1 MVHDS
6 YYWRKELI
14 KISKS
19 LKKRIQYKKEW
30 NDSKYAK
37 FEKEIMFGFYIVRKL
52 LEVNKLT
59 SDFSSLKLECKVYPS
74 KGKPITLMNNHRFN
88 ENYDLE
94 NPTIEKRELRFFINQ
109 FVHSYIFSPII
120 SVVDKDI
127 ETKIDD
133 DSLMEDEIIEIY
145 DNADKELSGV
155 FFNSDNNKYDSLF
168 EMQIETIR
176 KLFKKVGKCNVT
188 RIEMKYDERKEDYKS
203 VRFGGKQKISEET
216 EELIKKIEEK

>member
-1 MVHDS
+1 M
-6 YYWRKELI
+6 
-14 KISKS
+14 
-19 LKKRIQYKKEW
+19 
-30 NDSKYAK
+30 
-37 FEKEIMFGFYIVRKL
+37 
-52 LEVNKLT
+52 
-59 SDFSSLKLECKVYPS
+59 KLECKVYPS

-133 DSLMEDEIIEIY
+133 GSLMEDEIIEIY

-155 FFNSDNNKYDSLF
+155 FFNSDNNKYDSLPG
-168 EMQIETIR
+168 EMSSRCDCIFWAGGPSLQYRSSHLGR
-176 KLFKKVGKCNVT
+176 KS
-188 RIEMKYDERKEDYKS
+188 RKINS
-203 VRFGGKQKISEET
+203 IIS
-216 EELIKKIEEK
+216 LNARYSHN

>member
-1 MVHDS
+1 MIHES
-6 YYWRKELI
+6 YYWRKELL

-52 LEVNKLT
+52 LEANKLT
-59 SDFSSLKLECKVYPS
+59 SDFSSLRLECKVYPS
-74 KGKPITLMNNHRFN
+74 NGKQITLMNNHRFD

-120 SVVDKDI
+120 SVVDKDV
-127 ETKIDD
+127 EEKMADENLT
-133 DSLMEDEIIEIY
+133 EDEIIEIY
-145 DNADKELSGV
+145 DNTDKELSGV
-155 FFNSDNNKYDSLF
+155 FFNSDNNKNESLF
-168 EMQIETIR
+168 EIQIGTIR
-176 KLFKKVGKCNVT
+176 KLFKKVGKCNIT
-188 RIEMKYDERKEDYKS
+188 RVELKYNERKGDYTS
-203 VRFGGKQKISEET
+203 VRFGGEQKISAET
-216 EELIKKIEEK
+216 EELIKKIEEE

>member
-52 LEVNKLT
+52 LEANKLT
-59 SDFSSLKLECKVYPS
+59 SDFSSLKLEYKVYPS

-133 DSLMEDEIIEIY
+133 GSLMEDEIIEIY
-145 DNADKELSGV
+145 DNADKELLGV

-168 EMQIETIR
+168 EMQIGTIR

-188 RIEMKYDERKEDYKS
+188 RIEMKYDEQKEDYKS
-203 VRFGGKQKISEET
+203 VRF
-216 EELIKKIEEK
+216 